1 MTMLQ
6 EQLKTLQSSLNNPRE
21 NVPTPMA
28 SFQPFDST
36 SELWTDYLARFRTF
50 VTANSVPDNKQAQIF
65 LTNQSN
71 SVYKMLSNLAA
82 QQQPVKSIHELTM
95 NDIQTFMAEQFDPK
109 RFVVRERFKFWSDMK
124 RKPGETIPE
133 LASRIRQDAATCD
146 FQSIKDPLDE
156 ALRTKFICSVDNEAV
171 LKTLFKLKD
180 DELKFS
186 NAIRVAQE
194 VEEAAKVAK
203 ETVHGQPSTS
213 VQKVYHAKSKTSKTQ
228 EKKTACFR
236 CGNSGHFSKACPH
249 IKAICSFCKKT
260 GHLQSVCMSRLRD
273 NSKLV
278 KQQMKLVHKVQCS
291 VSPIYQTI
299 RLNDHRIKFEIDS
312 GASDTFCCEATWQT
326 LGKPTL
332 QPVTVQYQVAEGSPL
347 PVVGQFQS
355 TATIDGK
362 SPDVTFPVIVT
373 KVPNLNLLGRLAM
386 MKLKLTNL
394 TDHFRENLSCAE
406 STATIEHVT
415 TTGPENS
422 LDAACIQLCGEF
434 PTLFESTLGCLKDFS
449 LDIRFKPEAKP
460 IFKKPRPVPFSILQ
474 DLNEAYEAGI
484 KRGVWE
490 LTDFNSYGTPVVPIR
505 KSPLPGQAKASIR
518 VCGDY
523 SVTVNSQL
531 EDHRQPIPLPEDLMR
546 KLGRGYCFSKIDL
559 ANAYNQI
566 CLSPDS
572 QKKLALSTHKGVLL
586 QKRLPFG
593 IKSAPGYFQEI
604 MEQLTQNLRG
614 VAVYFDDILVS
625 GDNAK
630 DHLMNLRALFKRLEE
645 KGLRCNRE
653 KCVFAQVSIDYL
665 GHTLSS
671 RGIAK
676 GSKVDAILEMPTP
689 KNISTLK
696 SFLASVQFYS
706 KFLPPYFSEITEP
719 LYKLTRKG
727 QQWKW
732 GEEEATSF
740 KEIKRLLCTETILAH
755 YDPSLPLGL
764 SCDASE
770 CGIGAVLFHRFADGS
785 ERPILNISKVLSA
798 TQRRYSQIQ
807 KEALSLVYALKKFHQ
822 FLYGRKFI
830 VVTDH
835 KPLVTLFAPDKGT
848 PAMAANRLARWALL
862 IHQYDYT
869 VEYRRSKDHGNAD
882 ALSRLPFSNDTS
894 FDGEEME
901 DDVDSVCLVRTIS
914 RQINPDNPLLV
925 VRETAKDPILFQL
938 MRFVKEGWPHAFSEE
953 LKDFKKLENSLSTE
967 NGCVFYGLRVIIP
980 STLRNHILKLLHLG
994 HFGMQRMKQLARSTV
1009 YWPRIDFD
1017 IENLCRKCTSCGQ
1030 FQNKPDKPSIHP
1042 WMMPEKPWSR
1052 LHLDHAINFLGRN
1065 WLVLVDAYSK
1075 YPCIHTTTSTSS
1087 KSTTAILE
1095 QEFAHFGYPHTLV
1108 TDNATTFMSQEF
1120 QAWCKQRGIVHLT
1133 GAPYH
1138 PATNGAAERLIQSF
1152 KQALRKSSLPPKEA
1166 LQEFL
1171 MQYRRIPFASGLSP
1185 SELLN
1190 GRRIRTKIDTLV
1202 PSIPHLLQGRQSRQA
1217 SKHSN
1222 TEDSEVV
1229 SKVEHHYTLG
1239 DPCYALYFGPRR
1251 DRDPRWVPAIVTKV
1265 HGTRSVNVRVIPRGP
1280 TWRRHLDQLRPRYGS
1295 DQDDDP
1301 CEIPTSVLSTETLP
1315 AGTDHASS
1323 SSSMNQRNNPRLPT
1337 GDEYGRHNL
1346 RRSAR
1351 AKRPPK
1357 KYCC

>member
-1 MTMLQ
+1 MQRYNRQKWRRGFKELNCVKKEKRKFVDFALQLELSTMSEISELILLLNKQHQEQNKQHQEQMTMLQ
-6 EQLKTLQSSLNNPRE
+6 EQIKILQSSLNKPRE

-50 VTANSVPDNKQAQIF
+50 VTANSIPDNKQAQIF

-133 LASRIRQDAATCD
+133 LASRIREDAATCD

-260 GHLQSVCMSRLRD
+260 GHLQSVCMSRLR
-273 NSKLV
+273 NNKLV
-278 KQQMKLVHKVQCS
+278 KQLVHKVQCS

-332 QPVTVQYQVAEGSPL
+332 QPVTIRYQVAEGSPL

-355 TATIDGK
+355 TASIDGK

-394 TDHFRENLSCAE
+394 TDH
-406 STATIEHVT
+406 
-415 TTGPENS
+415 
-422 LDAACIQLCGEF
+422 
-434 PTLFESTLGCLKDFS
+434 
-449 LDIRFKPEAKP
+449 
-460 IFKKPRPVPFSILQ
+460 
-474 DLNEAYEAGI
+474 
-484 KRGVWE
+484 
-490 LTDFNSYGTPVVPIR
+490 
-505 KSPLPGQAKASIR
+505 
-518 VCGDY
+518 
-523 SVTVNSQL
+523 
-531 EDHRQPIPLPEDLMR
+531 
-546 KLGRGYCFSKIDL
+546 L
-559 ANAYNQI
+559 A
-566 CLSPDS
+566 
-572 QKKLALSTHKGVLL
+572 
-586 QKRLPFG
+586 
-593 IKSAPGYFQEI
+593 
-604 MEQLTQNLRG
+604 
-614 VAVYFDDILVS
+614 
-625 GDNAK
+625 
-630 DHLMNLRALFKRLEE
+630 
-645 KGLRCNRE
+645 
-653 KCVFAQVSIDYL
+653 
-665 GHTLSS
+665 
-671 RGIAK
+671 
-676 GSKVDAILEMPTP
+676 
-689 KNISTLK
+689 
-696 SFLASVQFYS
+696 
-706 KFLPPYFSEITEP
+706 
-719 LYKLTRKG
+719 
-727 QQWKW
+727 
-732 GEEEATSF
+732 
-740 KEIKRLLCTETILAH
+740 
-755 YDPSLPLGL
+755 
-764 SCDASE
+764 
-770 CGIGAVLFHRFADGS
+770 
-785 ERPILNISKVLSA
+785 
-798 TQRRYSQIQ
+798 
-807 KEALSLVYALKKFHQ
+807 
-822 FLYGRKFI
+822 
-830 VVTDH
+830 
-835 KPLVTLFAPDKGT
+835 
-848 PAMAANRLARWALL
+848 
-862 IHQYDYT
+862 
-869 VEYRRSKDHGNAD
+869 
-882 ALSRLPFSNDTS
+882 DTS

-925 VRETAKDPILFQL
+925 VRETAKDPILSQL

-1017 IENLCRKCTSCGQ
+1017 IEDLCRKCTSCGQ

-1075 YPCIHTTTSTSS
+1075 YPCIHPTTSTSS

-1222 TEDSEVV
+1222 AKDSEVV
-1229 SKVEHHYTLG
+1229 SKVKHHYSLG

-1351 AKRPPK
+1351 TKRPPK

>member
-1 MTMLQ
+1 MSEISELILLLNKQHQEQMAVFRGEHQEQMAVLRDEHREQNKQYQEQNKQHQEQMTMLQ

-50 VTANSVPDNKQAQIF
+50 VTANSIPDNKQAQIF

-273 NSKLV
+273 NKLV
-278 KQQMKLVHKVQCS
+278 KQLVHKVQCS

-312 GASDTFCCEATWQT
+312 GANDTFCCEATWQT
-326 LGKPTL
+326 LGKPIL
-332 QPVTVQYQVAEGSPL
+332 QPVTIRYQVAEGSPL

-355 TATIDGK
+355 TASIDGK

-394 TDHFRENLSCAE
+394 TDH
-406 STATIEHVT
+406 
-415 TTGPENS
+415 
-422 LDAACIQLCGEF
+422 
-434 PTLFESTLGCLKDFS
+434 
-449 LDIRFKPEAKP
+449 
-460 IFKKPRPVPFSILQ
+460 
-474 DLNEAYEAGI
+474 
-484 KRGVWE
+484 
-490 LTDFNSYGTPVVPIR
+490 
-505 KSPLPGQAKASIR
+505 
-518 VCGDY
+518 
-523 SVTVNSQL
+523 
-531 EDHRQPIPLPEDLMR
+531 
-546 KLGRGYCFSKIDL
+546 L
-559 ANAYNQI
+559 A
-566 CLSPDS
+566 
-572 QKKLALSTHKGVLL
+572 
-586 QKRLPFG
+586 
-593 IKSAPGYFQEI
+593 
-604 MEQLTQNLRG
+604 
-614 VAVYFDDILVS
+614 
-625 GDNAK
+625 
-630 DHLMNLRALFKRLEE
+630 
-645 KGLRCNRE
+645 
-653 KCVFAQVSIDYL
+653 
-665 GHTLSS
+665 
-671 RGIAK
+671 
-676 GSKVDAILEMPTP
+676 
-689 KNISTLK
+689 
-696 SFLASVQFYS
+696 
-706 KFLPPYFSEITEP
+706 
-719 LYKLTRKG
+719 
-727 QQWKW
+727 
-732 GEEEATSF
+732 
-740 KEIKRLLCTETILAH
+740 
-755 YDPSLPLGL
+755 
-764 SCDASE
+764 
-770 CGIGAVLFHRFADGS
+770 
-785 ERPILNISKVLSA
+785 
-798 TQRRYSQIQ
+798 
-807 KEALSLVYALKKFHQ
+807 
-822 FLYGRKFI
+822 
-830 VVTDH
+830 
-835 KPLVTLFAPDKGT
+835 
-848 PAMAANRLARWALL
+848 
-862 IHQYDYT
+862 
-869 VEYRRSKDHGNAD
+869 
-882 ALSRLPFSNDTS
+882 DTS

-925 VRETAKDPILFQL
+925 VRETAKDPILSQV
-938 MRFVKEGWPHAFSEE
+938 MRFKKEGWPHAFSEE

-1017 IENLCRKCTSCGQ
+1017 IEDLCRKCTSCGQ

-1075 YPCIHTTTSTSS
+1075 YPCIHPTTSTSS

-1222 TEDSEVV
+1222 AEDSEVV
-1229 SKVEHHYTLG
+1229 SKVEHHYSLG

-1351 AKRPPK
+1351 TKRPPK

>member
-1 MTMLQ
+1 MSEISELILLLNKQHQEQNKQHQEQMTMLQ
-6 EQLKTLQSSLNNPRE
+6 EQLKILQSSLNNPRE

-28 SFQPFDST
+28 SFQPFGST

-50 VTANSVPDNKQAQIF
+50 VTTNSIPDNKQAQIF
-65 LTNQSN
+65 LTKQSN

-146 FQSIKDPLDE
+146 FQSIRDPLDE
-156 ALRTKFICSVDNEAV
+156 ALRTKFICSVENEAV

-273 NSKLV
+273 NKLV
-278 KQQMKLVHKVQCS
+278 KQQMKLVHKIQCS

-299 RLNDHRIKFEIDS
+299 RLNDRRIKFEIDS
-312 GASDTFCCEATWQT
+312 GASDTFCCEATWQM
-326 LGKPTL
+326 LGKPIL
-332 QPVTVQYQVAEGSPL
+332 QPVSVQYQVAEDSPL

-355 TATIDGK
+355 TASIDGK
-362 SPDVTFPVIVT
+362 SPEVTFPVIVT

-394 TDHFRENLSCAE
+394 TDH
-406 STATIEHVT
+406 
-415 TTGPENS
+415 
-422 LDAACIQLCGEF
+422 
-434 PTLFESTLGCLKDFS
+434 
-449 LDIRFKPEAKP
+449 
-460 IFKKPRPVPFSILQ
+460 
-474 DLNEAYEAGI
+474 
-484 KRGVWE
+484 
-490 LTDFNSYGTPVVPIR
+490 
-505 KSPLPGQAKASIR
+505 
-518 VCGDY
+518 
-523 SVTVNSQL
+523 
-531 EDHRQPIPLPEDLMR
+531 
-546 KLGRGYCFSKIDL
+546 L
-559 ANAYNQI
+559 A
-566 CLSPDS
+566 
-572 QKKLALSTHKGVLL
+572 
-586 QKRLPFG
+586 
-593 IKSAPGYFQEI
+593 
-604 MEQLTQNLRG
+604 
-614 VAVYFDDILVS
+614 
-625 GDNAK
+625 
-630 DHLMNLRALFKRLEE
+630 
-645 KGLRCNRE
+645 
-653 KCVFAQVSIDYL
+653 
-665 GHTLSS
+665 
-671 RGIAK
+671 
-676 GSKVDAILEMPTP
+676 
-689 KNISTLK
+689 
-696 SFLASVQFYS
+696 
-706 KFLPPYFSEITEP
+706 
-719 LYKLTRKG
+719 
-727 QQWKW
+727 
-732 GEEEATSF
+732 
-740 KEIKRLLCTETILAH
+740 
-755 YDPSLPLGL
+755 
-764 SCDASE
+764 
-770 CGIGAVLFHRFADGS
+770 
-785 ERPILNISKVLSA
+785 
-798 TQRRYSQIQ
+798 
-807 KEALSLVYALKKFHQ
+807 
-822 FLYGRKFI
+822 
-830 VVTDH
+830 
-835 KPLVTLFAPDKGT
+835 
-848 PAMAANRLARWALL
+848 
-862 IHQYDYT
+862 
-869 VEYRRSKDHGNAD
+869 
-882 ALSRLPFSNDTS
+882 DTS

-925 VRETAKDPILFQL
+925 VRETAKDPILSQL

-953 LKDFKKLENSLSTE
+953 LKDFKKLENLLSTE

-980 STLRNHILKLLHLG
+980 SILRNHILKLLHLG

-1009 YWPRIDFD
+1009 CWPRIDFD

-1042 WMMPEKPWSR
+1042 WMMTEKPWSR

-1075 YPCIHTTTSTSS
+1075 YPCIHPTTSTSS
-1087 KSTTAILE
+1087 KSSTAILE

-1202 PSIPHLLQGRQSRQA
+1202 PSISHLLQGKQSKQA

-1222 TEDSEVV
+1222 AEDSEVV
-1229 SKVEHHYTLG
+1229 LKVEHHYSLG
-1239 DPCYALYFGPRR
+1239 DPCYALYFGPKRG
-1251 DRDPRWVPAIVTKV
+1251 RDPRWVPAIVTKV

-1351 AKRPPK
+1351 TKRPPK

>member
-1 MTMLQ
+1 MQRYNRQKWRRGFKELHCVKKEKRKFVEFALQLELSTMSEISELILLLNKQHQEQMAVLRDEQNKQHQEQMTMLQ

-109 RFVVRERFKFWSDMK
+109 RFVVRERFKFWSNMK

-228 EKKTACFR
+228 EKKAACFR

-260 GHLQSVCMSRLRD
+260 GHLQSVCMSR
-273 NSKLV
+273 
-278 KQQMKLVHKVQCS
+278 HKVQCS

-299 RLNDHRIKFEIDS
+299 RLNDRRIKFEIDS

-326 LGKPTL
+326 LGKPIL

-355 TATIDGK
+355 TASIDGK
-362 SPDVTFPVIVT
+362 SPDVTFP

-394 TDHFRENLSCAE
+394 TDH
-406 STATIEHVT
+406 
-415 TTGPENS
+415 
-422 LDAACIQLCGEF
+422 
-434 PTLFESTLGCLKDFS
+434 
-449 LDIRFKPEAKP
+449 
-460 IFKKPRPVPFSILQ
+460 
-474 DLNEAYEAGI
+474 
-484 KRGVWE
+484 
-490 LTDFNSYGTPVVPIR
+490 
-505 KSPLPGQAKASIR
+505 
-518 VCGDY
+518 
-523 SVTVNSQL
+523 
-531 EDHRQPIPLPEDLMR
+531 
-546 KLGRGYCFSKIDL
+546 L
-559 ANAYNQI
+559 A
-566 CLSPDS
+566 
-572 QKKLALSTHKGVLL
+572 
-586 QKRLPFG
+586 
-593 IKSAPGYFQEI
+593 
-604 MEQLTQNLRG
+604 
-614 VAVYFDDILVS
+614 
-625 GDNAK
+625 
-630 DHLMNLRALFKRLEE
+630 
-645 KGLRCNRE
+645 
-653 KCVFAQVSIDYL
+653 
-665 GHTLSS
+665 
-671 RGIAK
+671 
-676 GSKVDAILEMPTP
+676 
-689 KNISTLK
+689 
-696 SFLASVQFYS
+696 
-706 KFLPPYFSEITEP
+706 
-719 LYKLTRKG
+719 
-727 QQWKW
+727 
-732 GEEEATSF
+732 
-740 KEIKRLLCTETILAH
+740 
-755 YDPSLPLGL
+755 
-764 SCDASE
+764 
-770 CGIGAVLFHRFADGS
+770 
-785 ERPILNISKVLSA
+785 
-798 TQRRYSQIQ
+798 
-807 KEALSLVYALKKFHQ
+807 
-822 FLYGRKFI
+822 
-830 VVTDH
+830 
-835 KPLVTLFAPDKGT
+835 
-848 PAMAANRLARWALL
+848 
-862 IHQYDYT
+862 
-869 VEYRRSKDHGNAD
+869 
-882 ALSRLPFSNDTS
+882 DTS

-925 VRETAKDPILFQL
+925 VRETAKDPILSQL

-1052 LHLDHAINFLGRN
+1052 LHLDHAINVLGRN

-1075 YPCIHTTTSTSS
+1075 YPCIHPTTSTSS

-1222 TEDSEVV
+1222 AEDSEVV
-1229 SKVEHHYTLG
+1229 SKVENQYTLG

>member
-1 MTMLQ
+1 MSEISELILLLNKQHQEQMTVLRDEQNKQHQEQMTMLQ

-95 NDIQTFMAEQFDPK
+95 NDIQTFMAAQFDPK

-273 NSKLV
+273 NKLV
-278 KQQMKLVHKVQCS
+278 KQLVHKVQCS

-299 RLNDHRIKFEIDS
+299 RLNDRRIKFEIDS

-332 QPVTVQYQVAEGSPL
+332 QPVTIRYQVAEGSPL

-355 TATIDGK
+355 TASIDGK
-362 SPDVTFPVIVT
+362 LPDVTFPVIVT

-394 TDHFRENLSCAE
+394 TDHFRENLSCA
-406 STATIEHVT
+406 
-415 TTGPENS
+415 ENS

-740 KEIKRLLCTETILAH
+740 IKIKRLLCTETVLAH

-785 ERPILNISKVLSA
+785 ERPILNISKILSA

-807 KEALSLVYALKKFHQ
+807 KEALFLMYAL
-822 FLYGRKFI
+822 
-830 VVTDH
+830 
-835 KPLVTLFAPDKGT
+835 
-848 PAMAANRLARWALL
+848 
-862 IHQYDYT
+862 
-869 VEYRRSKDHGNAD
+869 
-882 ALSRLPFSNDTS
+882 
-894 FDGEEME
+894 
-901 DDVDSVCLVRTIS
+901 
-914 RQINPDNPLLV
+914 
-925 VRETAKDPILFQL
+925 
-938 MRFVKEGWPHAFSEE
+938 
-953 LKDFKKLENSLSTE
+953 
-967 NGCVFYGLRVIIP
+967 
-980 STLRNHILKLLHLG
+980 
-994 HFGMQRMKQLARSTV
+994 
-1009 YWPRIDFD
+1009 
-1017 IENLCRKCTSCGQ
+1017 
-1030 FQNKPDKPSIHP
+1030 
-1042 WMMPEKPWSR
+1042 
-1052 LHLDHAINFLGRN
+1052 
-1065 WLVLVDAYSK
+1065 
-1075 YPCIHTTTSTSS
+1075 
-1087 KSTTAILE
+1087 
-1095 QEFAHFGYPHTLV
+1095 
-1108 TDNATTFMSQEF
+1108 
-1120 QAWCKQRGIVHLT
+1120 
-1133 GAPYH
+1133 
-1138 PATNGAAERLIQSF
+1138 
-1152 KQALRKSSLPPKEA
+1152 
-1166 LQEFL
+1166 
-1171 MQYRRIPFASGLSP
+1171 
-1185 SELLN
+1185 
-1190 GRRIRTKIDTLV
+1190 
-1202 PSIPHLLQGRQSRQA
+1202 
-1217 SKHSN
+1217 
-1222 TEDSEVV
+1222 
-1229 SKVEHHYTLG
+1229 
-1239 DPCYALYFGPRR
+1239 
-1251 DRDPRWVPAIVTKV
+1251 
-1265 HGTRSVNVRVIPRGP
+1265 
-1280 TWRRHLDQLRPRYGS
+1280 
-1295 DQDDDP
+1295 
-1301 CEIPTSVLSTETLP
+1301 
-1315 AGTDHASS
+1315 
-1323 SSSMNQRNNPRLPT
+1323 
-1337 GDEYGRHNL
+1337 
-1346 RRSAR
+1346 
-1351 AKRPPK
+1351 
-1357 KYCC
+1357 

>member
-1 MTMLQ
+1 MQRYNRRKWRRGFKELNCVKKEKRKFVEFALQLELSTMSEISELILLLNKQHQEQMAVLRDEQNKQHQEQMTMLQ
-6 EQLKTLQSSLNNPRE
+6 EQIKILQSSLNNPRE

-50 VTANSVPDNKQAQIF
+50 VTANSIPDNKQAQIF

-260 GHLQSVCMSRLRD
+260 GHLQSVCMSRLR
-273 NSKLV
+273 NNKLV
-278 KQQMKLVHKVQCS
+278 KQQLVHKVQCS

-299 RLNDHRIKFEIDS
+299 GLNDHRIKFEIDS

-326 LGKPTL
+326 LGKPIL
-332 QPVTVQYQVAEGSPL
+332 QPVSVQYQVAEGSPL

-355 TATIDGK
+355 TASIDGK

-394 TDHFRENLSCAE
+394 TDH
-406 STATIEHVT
+406 
-415 TTGPENS
+415 
-422 LDAACIQLCGEF
+422 
-434 PTLFESTLGCLKDFS
+434 
-449 LDIRFKPEAKP
+449 
-460 IFKKPRPVPFSILQ
+460 
-474 DLNEAYEAGI
+474 
-484 KRGVWE
+484 
-490 LTDFNSYGTPVVPIR
+490 
-505 KSPLPGQAKASIR
+505 
-518 VCGDY
+518 
-523 SVTVNSQL
+523 
-531 EDHRQPIPLPEDLMR
+531 
-546 KLGRGYCFSKIDL
+546 L
-559 ANAYNQI
+559 A
-566 CLSPDS
+566 
-572 QKKLALSTHKGVLL
+572 
-586 QKRLPFG
+586 
-593 IKSAPGYFQEI
+593 
-604 MEQLTQNLRG
+604 
-614 VAVYFDDILVS
+614 
-625 GDNAK
+625 
-630 DHLMNLRALFKRLEE
+630 
-645 KGLRCNRE
+645 
-653 KCVFAQVSIDYL
+653 
-665 GHTLSS
+665 
-671 RGIAK
+671 
-676 GSKVDAILEMPTP
+676 
-689 KNISTLK
+689 
-696 SFLASVQFYS
+696 
-706 KFLPPYFSEITEP
+706 
-719 LYKLTRKG
+719 
-727 QQWKW
+727 
-732 GEEEATSF
+732 
-740 KEIKRLLCTETILAH
+740 
-755 YDPSLPLGL
+755 
-764 SCDASE
+764 
-770 CGIGAVLFHRFADGS
+770 
-785 ERPILNISKVLSA
+785 
-798 TQRRYSQIQ
+798 
-807 KEALSLVYALKKFHQ
+807 
-822 FLYGRKFI
+822 
-830 VVTDH
+830 
-835 KPLVTLFAPDKGT
+835 
-848 PAMAANRLARWALL
+848 
-862 IHQYDYT
+862 
-869 VEYRRSKDHGNAD
+869 
-882 ALSRLPFSNDTS
+882 DTS

-925 VRETAKDPILFQL
+925 VRETAKDPILSQL

-1075 YPCIHTTTSTSS
+1075 YPCIHPTTSTSS

-1301 CEIPTSVLSTETLP
+1301 CEIPTSVLSTETLSS
-1315 AGTDHASS
+1315 GTDHASS

-1351 AKRPPK
+1351 TKRPPK

>member
-1 MTMLQ
+1 MQRYNRQKWRRGFKELNCVKKEKRKFVDFALQLELSTMSEISELILLLNKQHQEQMTVLRDEQNKQHQKQMTMLQ
-6 EQLKTLQSSLNNPRE
+6 EQIKILQSSLNKPRE

-50 VTANSVPDNKQAQIF
+50 VTANSIPDNKQAQIF

-260 GHLQSVCMSRLRD
+260 GHLQSVCMS
-273 NSKLV
+273 
-278 KQQMKLVHKVQCS
+278 VHKVQCS

-326 LGKPTL
+326 LGKPIL
-332 QPVTVQYQVAEGSPL
+332 QPVSVQYQVAEGSPL

-355 TATIDGK
+355 TASIDGK

-394 TDHFRENLSCAE
+394 TDH
-406 STATIEHVT
+406 
-415 TTGPENS
+415 
-422 LDAACIQLCGEF
+422 
-434 PTLFESTLGCLKDFS
+434 
-449 LDIRFKPEAKP
+449 
-460 IFKKPRPVPFSILQ
+460 
-474 DLNEAYEAGI
+474 
-484 KRGVWE
+484 
-490 LTDFNSYGTPVVPIR
+490 
-505 KSPLPGQAKASIR
+505 
-518 VCGDY
+518 
-523 SVTVNSQL
+523 
-531 EDHRQPIPLPEDLMR
+531 
-546 KLGRGYCFSKIDL
+546 L
-559 ANAYNQI
+559 A
-566 CLSPDS
+566 
-572 QKKLALSTHKGVLL
+572 
-586 QKRLPFG
+586 
-593 IKSAPGYFQEI
+593 
-604 MEQLTQNLRG
+604 
-614 VAVYFDDILVS
+614 
-625 GDNAK
+625 
-630 DHLMNLRALFKRLEE
+630 
-645 KGLRCNRE
+645 
-653 KCVFAQVSIDYL
+653 
-665 GHTLSS
+665 
-671 RGIAK
+671 
-676 GSKVDAILEMPTP
+676 
-689 KNISTLK
+689 
-696 SFLASVQFYS
+696 
-706 KFLPPYFSEITEP
+706 
-719 LYKLTRKG
+719 
-727 QQWKW
+727 
-732 GEEEATSF
+732 
-740 KEIKRLLCTETILAH
+740 
-755 YDPSLPLGL
+755 
-764 SCDASE
+764 
-770 CGIGAVLFHRFADGS
+770 
-785 ERPILNISKVLSA
+785 
-798 TQRRYSQIQ
+798 
-807 KEALSLVYALKKFHQ
+807 
-822 FLYGRKFI
+822 
-830 VVTDH
+830 
-835 KPLVTLFAPDKGT
+835 
-848 PAMAANRLARWALL
+848 
-862 IHQYDYT
+862 
-869 VEYRRSKDHGNAD
+869 
-882 ALSRLPFSNDTS
+882 DTS

-925 VRETAKDPILFQL
+925 VRETAKDPILSQL

-1017 IENLCRKCTSCGQ
+1017 IEDLCRKCTSCGQ

-1075 YPCIHTTTSTSS
+1075 YPCIHPTTSTSS

-1222 TEDSEVV
+1222 AEDSEVV
-1229 SKVEHHYTLG
+1229 SKVEHHYSLG

>member
-1 MTMLQ
+1 ML
-6 EQLKTLQSSLNNPRE
+6 KILQSSLNNPRE

-50 VTANSVPDNKQAQIF
+50 VTANSIPDNKQAQIF

-146 FQSIKDPLDE
+146 FQSIKDPFDE

-273 NSKLV
+273 NKLV
-278 KQQMKLVHKVQCS
+278 KQLVHKVQCS

-299 RLNDHRIKFEIDS
+299 RLNDRRIKFEIDS

-326 LGKPTL
+326 LGKPIL
-332 QPVTVQYQVAEGSPL
+332 QPVSVQYQVAEGSPL

-355 TATIDGK
+355 TASIDGK

-373 KVPNLNLLGRLAM
+373 KLPNLNLLGRLAM

-394 TDHFRENLSCAE
+394 TDH
-406 STATIEHVT
+406 
-415 TTGPENS
+415 
-422 LDAACIQLCGEF
+422 
-434 PTLFESTLGCLKDFS
+434 
-449 LDIRFKPEAKP
+449 
-460 IFKKPRPVPFSILQ
+460 
-474 DLNEAYEAGI
+474 
-484 KRGVWE
+484 
-490 LTDFNSYGTPVVPIR
+490 
-505 KSPLPGQAKASIR
+505 
-518 VCGDY
+518 
-523 SVTVNSQL
+523 
-531 EDHRQPIPLPEDLMR
+531 
-546 KLGRGYCFSKIDL
+546 
-559 ANAYNQI
+559 
-566 CLSPDS
+566 
-572 QKKLALSTHKGVLL
+572 
-586 QKRLPFG
+586 
-593 IKSAPGYFQEI
+593 
-604 MEQLTQNLRG
+604 
-614 VAVYFDDILVS
+614 LV
-625 GDNAK
+625 
-630 DHLMNLRALFKRLEE
+630 
-645 KGLRCNRE
+645 
-653 KCVFAQVSIDYL
+653 
-665 GHTLSS
+665 
-671 RGIAK
+671 
-676 GSKVDAILEMPTP
+676 
-689 KNISTLK
+689 
-696 SFLASVQFYS
+696 
-706 KFLPPYFSEITEP
+706 
-719 LYKLTRKG
+719 
-727 QQWKW
+727 
-732 GEEEATSF
+732 
-740 KEIKRLLCTETILAH
+740 
-755 YDPSLPLGL
+755 
-764 SCDASE
+764 
-770 CGIGAVLFHRFADGS
+770 
-785 ERPILNISKVLSA
+785 
-798 TQRRYSQIQ
+798 
-807 KEALSLVYALKKFHQ
+807 
-822 FLYGRKFI
+822 
-830 VVTDH
+830 
-835 KPLVTLFAPDKGT
+835 
-848 PAMAANRLARWALL
+848 
-862 IHQYDYT
+862 
-869 VEYRRSKDHGNAD
+869 
-882 ALSRLPFSNDTS
+882 DTS

-925 VRETAKDPILFQL
+925 VRETAKDPILSQL

-1017 IENLCRKCTSCGQ
+1017 IEDLCRKCTSCGQ

-1075 YPCIHTTTSTSS
+1075 YPCIHPTTSTSS

-1229 SKVEHHYTLG
+1229 SKVEHHYSLG

-1295 DQDDDP
+1295 DQDDDL

-1351 AKRPPK
+1351 TKRPPK

>member
-1 MTMLQ
+1 MSEISELILLLNKQHQEQNKQHQEQMTMLQ
-6 EQLKTLQSSLNNPRE
+6 EQIKILQSSLNNRRE

-50 VTANSVPDNKQAQIF
+50 VTANSIPDNKQAQIF

-124 RKPGETIPE
+124 RKPGETITE

-332 QPVTVQYQVAEGSPL
+332 QPVTIRYQVAEGSPL

-355 TATIDGK
+355 TASIDGK
-362 SPDVTFPVIVT
+362 SPDVTFPIIVT

-394 TDHFRENLSCAE
+394 TDH
-406 STATIEHVT
+406 
-415 TTGPENS
+415 
-422 LDAACIQLCGEF
+422 
-434 PTLFESTLGCLKDFS
+434 
-449 LDIRFKPEAKP
+449 
-460 IFKKPRPVPFSILQ
+460 
-474 DLNEAYEAGI
+474 
-484 KRGVWE
+484 
-490 LTDFNSYGTPVVPIR
+490 
-505 KSPLPGQAKASIR
+505 
-518 VCGDY
+518 
-523 SVTVNSQL
+523 
-531 EDHRQPIPLPEDLMR
+531 
-546 KLGRGYCFSKIDL
+546 L
-559 ANAYNQI
+559 A
-566 CLSPDS
+566 
-572 QKKLALSTHKGVLL
+572 
-586 QKRLPFG
+586 
-593 IKSAPGYFQEI
+593 
-604 MEQLTQNLRG
+604 
-614 VAVYFDDILVS
+614 
-625 GDNAK
+625 
-630 DHLMNLRALFKRLEE
+630 
-645 KGLRCNRE
+645 
-653 KCVFAQVSIDYL
+653 
-665 GHTLSS
+665 
-671 RGIAK
+671 
-676 GSKVDAILEMPTP
+676 
-689 KNISTLK
+689 
-696 SFLASVQFYS
+696 
-706 KFLPPYFSEITEP
+706 
-719 LYKLTRKG
+719 
-727 QQWKW
+727 
-732 GEEEATSF
+732 
-740 KEIKRLLCTETILAH
+740 
-755 YDPSLPLGL
+755 
-764 SCDASE
+764 
-770 CGIGAVLFHRFADGS
+770 
-785 ERPILNISKVLSA
+785 
-798 TQRRYSQIQ
+798 
-807 KEALSLVYALKKFHQ
+807 
-822 FLYGRKFI
+822 
-830 VVTDH
+830 
-835 KPLVTLFAPDKGT
+835 
-848 PAMAANRLARWALL
+848 
-862 IHQYDYT
+862 
-869 VEYRRSKDHGNAD
+869 
-882 ALSRLPFSNDTS
+882 DTS

-925 VRETAKDPILFQL
+925 VRETAKDPILSQL

-980 STLRNHILKLLHLG
+980 STLRNYILKLLHLG

-1017 IENLCRKCTSCGQ
+1017 IEDLCRKCTSCGQ

-1075 YPCIHTTTSTSS
+1075 YPCIHPTTSTSS

-1202 PSIPHLLQGRQSRQA
+1202 PSIPHLLSCR
-1217 SKHSN
+1217 
-1222 TEDSEVV
+1222 EDSQNKRA
-1229 SKVEHHYTLG
+1229 SIQML
-1239 DPCYALYFGPRR
+1239 R
-1251 DRDPRWVPAIVTKV
+1251 
-1265 HGTRSVNVRVIPRGP
+1265 TRKWFRKSNII
-1280 TWRRHLDQLRPRYGS
+1280 TH
-1295 DQDDDP
+1295 
-1301 CEIPTSVLSTETLP
+1301 
-1315 AGTDHASS
+1315 
-1323 SSSMNQRNNPRLPT
+1323 
-1337 GDEYGRHNL
+1337 
-1346 RRSAR
+1346 
-1351 AKRPPK
+1351 
-1357 KYCC
+1357 

>member
-1 MTMLQ
+1 MSEISELILLLNKQHQEQMAVLRDEHREQNKQHQEQMTMLQ

-50 VTANSVPDNKQAQIF
+50 VTANSIPDNKQAQIF
-65 LTNQSN
+65 FTNQSN

-273 NSKLV
+273 NKLV
-278 KQQMKLVHKVQCS
+278 KQQVKLVHKVQCS

-299 RLNDHRIKFEIDS
+299 RLNDRRIKFEIDS

-326 LGKPTL
+326 LGKPIL
-332 QPVTVQYQVAEGSPL
+332 QPVSVQYQVAEGSPL

-355 TATIDGK
+355 TASIDGK
-362 SPDVTFPVIVT
+362 SFDVTFPVIVT

-474 DLNEAYEAGI
+474 DLNEAYEAGT

-505 KSPLPGQAKASIR
+505 KSPLPGQAK
-518 VCGDY
+518 
-523 SVTVNSQL
+523 L

-689 KNISTLK
+689 KNISTL
-696 SFLASVQFYS
+696 
-706 KFLPPYFSEITEP
+706 
-719 LYKLTRKG
+719 
-727 QQWKW
+727 
-732 GEEEATSF
+732 SF
-740 KEIKRLLCTETILAH
+740 KKIKRLLCTETVLAH
-755 YDPSLPLGL
+755 YDPSLG
-764 SCDASE
+764 
-770 CGIGAVLFHRFADGS
+770 F
-785 ERPILNISKVLSA
+785 IL
-798 TQRRYSQIQ
+798 
-807 KEALSLVYALKKFHQ
+807 
-822 FLYGRKFI
+822 
-830 VVTDH
+830 
-835 KPLVTLFAPDKGT
+835 
-848 PAMAANRLARWALL
+848 
-862 IHQYDYT
+862 
-869 VEYRRSKDHGNAD
+869 
-882 ALSRLPFSNDTS
+882 
-894 FDGEEME
+894 
-901 DDVDSVCLVRTIS
+901 
-914 RQINPDNPLLV
+914 
-925 VRETAKDPILFQL
+925 
-938 MRFVKEGWPHAFSEE
+938 
-953 LKDFKKLENSLSTE
+953 
-967 NGCVFYGLRVIIP
+967 
-980 STLRNHILKLLHLG
+980 
-994 HFGMQRMKQLARSTV
+994 
-1009 YWPRIDFD
+1009 
-1017 IENLCRKCTSCGQ
+1017 
-1030 FQNKPDKPSIHP
+1030 
-1042 WMMPEKPWSR
+1042 
-1052 LHLDHAINFLGRN
+1052 
-1065 WLVLVDAYSK
+1065 
-1075 YPCIHTTTSTSS
+1075 
-1087 KSTTAILE
+1087 
-1095 QEFAHFGYPHTLV
+1095 
-1108 TDNATTFMSQEF
+1108 
-1120 QAWCKQRGIVHLT
+1120 
-1133 GAPYH
+1133 
-1138 PATNGAAERLIQSF
+1138 
-1152 KQALRKSSLPPKEA
+1152 
-1166 LQEFL
+1166 
-1171 MQYRRIPFASGLSP
+1171 
-1185 SELLN
+1185 
-1190 GRRIRTKIDTLV
+1190 
-1202 PSIPHLLQGRQSRQA
+1202 
-1217 SKHSN
+1217 
-1222 TEDSEVV
+1222 
-1229 SKVEHHYTLG
+1229 
-1239 DPCYALYFGPRR
+1239 
-1251 DRDPRWVPAIVTKV
+1251 
-1265 HGTRSVNVRVIPRGP
+1265 
-1280 TWRRHLDQLRPRYGS
+1280 
-1295 DQDDDP
+1295 
-1301 CEIPTSVLSTETLP
+1301 
-1315 AGTDHASS
+1315 
-1323 SSSMNQRNNPRLPT
+1323 
-1337 GDEYGRHNL
+1337 
-1346 RRSAR
+1346 
-1351 AKRPPK
+1351 
-1357 KYCC
+1357 

>member
-1 MTMLQ
+1 MQRYNRQKWRRGFKELNCVKKEKRKFVDFALQLELSTMSEISELILLLNKQHQQQMAVLRDEQNKQHQEQMTMLQ
-6 EQLKTLQSSLNNPRE
+6 EQIKILQSSLNNPRE

-213 VQKVYHAKSKTSKTQ
+213 VQKVYHAKSKTFKTQ

-332 QPVTVQYQVAEGSPL
+332 QPVTVRYQVAEGSPL

-394 TDHFRENLSCAE
+394 TDH
-406 STATIEHVT
+406 
-415 TTGPENS
+415 
-422 LDAACIQLCGEF
+422 
-434 PTLFESTLGCLKDFS
+434 
-449 LDIRFKPEAKP
+449 
-460 IFKKPRPVPFSILQ
+460 
-474 DLNEAYEAGI
+474 
-484 KRGVWE
+484 
-490 LTDFNSYGTPVVPIR
+490 
-505 KSPLPGQAKASIR
+505 
-518 VCGDY
+518 
-523 SVTVNSQL
+523 
-531 EDHRQPIPLPEDLMR
+531 
-546 KLGRGYCFSKIDL
+546 L
-559 ANAYNQI
+559 A
-566 CLSPDS
+566 
-572 QKKLALSTHKGVLL
+572 
-586 QKRLPFG
+586 
-593 IKSAPGYFQEI
+593 
-604 MEQLTQNLRG
+604 
-614 VAVYFDDILVS
+614 
-625 GDNAK
+625 
-630 DHLMNLRALFKRLEE
+630 
-645 KGLRCNRE
+645 
-653 KCVFAQVSIDYL
+653 
-665 GHTLSS
+665 
-671 RGIAK
+671 
-676 GSKVDAILEMPTP
+676 
-689 KNISTLK
+689 
-696 SFLASVQFYS
+696 
-706 KFLPPYFSEITEP
+706 
-719 LYKLTRKG
+719 
-727 QQWKW
+727 
-732 GEEEATSF
+732 
-740 KEIKRLLCTETILAH
+740 
-755 YDPSLPLGL
+755 
-764 SCDASE
+764 
-770 CGIGAVLFHRFADGS
+770 
-785 ERPILNISKVLSA
+785 
-798 TQRRYSQIQ
+798 
-807 KEALSLVYALKKFHQ
+807 
-822 FLYGRKFI
+822 
-830 VVTDH
+830 
-835 KPLVTLFAPDKGT
+835 
-848 PAMAANRLARWALL
+848 
-862 IHQYDYT
+862 
-869 VEYRRSKDHGNAD
+869 
-882 ALSRLPFSNDTS
+882 DTS

-925 VRETAKDPILFQL
+925 VRETAKDPILSQL

-1075 YPCIHTTTSTSS
+1075 YPCIHPTTSTSS

-1251 DRDPRWVPAIVTKV
+1251 DRDPRWVPAIVTF
-1265 HGTRSVNVRVIPRGP
+1265 
-1280 TWRRHLDQLRPRYGS
+1280 
-1295 DQDDDP
+1295 
-1301 CEIPTSVLSTETLP
+1301 
-1315 AGTDHASS
+1315 
-1323 SSSMNQRNNPRLPT
+1323 
-1337 GDEYGRHNL
+1337 
-1346 RRSAR
+1346 
-1351 AKRPPK
+1351 
-1357 KYCC
+1357 

>member
-1 MTMLQ
+1 ML
-6 EQLKTLQSSLNNPRE
+6 R
-21 NVPTPMA
+21 
-28 SFQPFDST
+28 
-36 SELWTDYLARFRTF
+36 
-50 VTANSVPDNKQAQIF
+50 
-65 LTNQSN
+65 
-71 SVYKMLSNLAA
+71 NLAA

-213 VQKVYHAKSKTSKTQ
+213 VQKVYHAKSKTSKRQ

-260 GHLQSVCMSRLRD
+260 GHLQSVCMS
-273 NSKLV
+273 
-278 KQQMKLVHKVQCS
+278 HKVQCS

-299 RLNDHRIKFEIDS
+299 RLNDRRIKFEIDS

-326 LGKPTL
+326 LGKPIL
-332 QPVTVQYQVAEGSPL
+332 QPA
-347 PVVGQFQS
+347 
-355 TATIDGK
+355 
-362 SPDVTFPVIVT
+362 
-373 KVPNLNLLGRLAM
+373 
-386 MKLKLTNL
+386 NL
-394 TDHFRENLSCAE
+394 TDH
-406 STATIEHVT
+406 
-415 TTGPENS
+415 
-422 LDAACIQLCGEF
+422 
-434 PTLFESTLGCLKDFS
+434 
-449 LDIRFKPEAKP
+449 
-460 IFKKPRPVPFSILQ
+460 
-474 DLNEAYEAGI
+474 
-484 KRGVWE
+484 
-490 LTDFNSYGTPVVPIR
+490 
-505 KSPLPGQAKASIR
+505 
-518 VCGDY
+518 
-523 SVTVNSQL
+523 
-531 EDHRQPIPLPEDLMR
+531 
-546 KLGRGYCFSKIDL
+546 L
-559 ANAYNQI
+559 A
-566 CLSPDS
+566 
-572 QKKLALSTHKGVLL
+572 
-586 QKRLPFG
+586 
-593 IKSAPGYFQEI
+593 
-604 MEQLTQNLRG
+604 
-614 VAVYFDDILVS
+614 
-625 GDNAK
+625 
-630 DHLMNLRALFKRLEE
+630 
-645 KGLRCNRE
+645 
-653 KCVFAQVSIDYL
+653 
-665 GHTLSS
+665 
-671 RGIAK
+671 
-676 GSKVDAILEMPTP
+676 
-689 KNISTLK
+689 
-696 SFLASVQFYS
+696 
-706 KFLPPYFSEITEP
+706 
-719 LYKLTRKG
+719 
-727 QQWKW
+727 
-732 GEEEATSF
+732 
-740 KEIKRLLCTETILAH
+740 
-755 YDPSLPLGL
+755 
-764 SCDASE
+764 
-770 CGIGAVLFHRFADGS
+770 
-785 ERPILNISKVLSA
+785 
-798 TQRRYSQIQ
+798 
-807 KEALSLVYALKKFHQ
+807 
-822 FLYGRKFI
+822 
-830 VVTDH
+830 
-835 KPLVTLFAPDKGT
+835 
-848 PAMAANRLARWALL
+848 
-862 IHQYDYT
+862 
-869 VEYRRSKDHGNAD
+869 
-882 ALSRLPFSNDTS
+882 DTS

-925 VRETAKDPILFQL
+925 VRETAKDPILAQV

-1017 IENLCRKCTSCGQ
+1017 IEDLCRKCTSCGQ
-1030 FQNKPDKPSIHP
+1030 FQNKPDKLSIHP

-1075 YPCIHTTTSTSS
+1075 YPCIHPTTSTSS

-1202 PSIPHLLQGRQSRQA
+1202 SSIPHLLQGRQSRQA

-1222 TEDSEVV
+1222 AEDSEVV
-1229 SKVEHHYTLG
+1229 SKVEHHYSLG

-1337 GDEYGRHNL
+1337 GDEYGRYNP

-1351 AKRPPK
+1351 TKRPPK
-1357 KYCC
+1357 KYLLLICIYIFCCSLFGEVL